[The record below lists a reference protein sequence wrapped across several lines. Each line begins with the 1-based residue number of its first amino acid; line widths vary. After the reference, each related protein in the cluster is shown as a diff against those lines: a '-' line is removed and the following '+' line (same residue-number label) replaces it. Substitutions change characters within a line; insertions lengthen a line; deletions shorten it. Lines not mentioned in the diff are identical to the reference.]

1 MDRCER
7 EAASPEPRNLFQQRV
22 QGAREEID
30 FFRQKARR
38 LEEEVEAAKREMRGL
53 DARSSE
59 LEDRDQDLEKMSKEM
74 EPRTKHELSL
84 YAHISNIKWDD
95 YEDTGR
101 VAGVLSKGHSRELKR
116 FDYEAGGRRGKERRP
131 GGSAGPREPQGQH
144 EENVLVPVRPGV
156 VRQVDEVV
164 LRLPAPRREPSLE
177 VHACSTVGREAM
189 DRVGED
195 GALPTVV
202 RGARW

>member
-1 MDRCER
+1 M
-7 EAASPEPRNLFQQRV
+7 

-116 FDYEAGGRRGKERRP
+116 FDYDNAQLSKFD
-131 GGSAGPREPQGQH
+131 
-144 EENVLVPVRPGV
+144 LVN
-156 VRQVDEVV
+156 
-164 LRLPAPRREPSLE
+164 
-177 VHACSTVGREAM
+177 
-189 DRVGED
+189 
-195 GALPTVV
+195 AL
-202 RGARW
+202 WDLME

>member
-1 MDRCER
+1 M
-7 EAASPEPRNLFQQRV
+7 EAVALPIARPPALPTHPPNINHPNLVPNRTPY
-22 QGAREEID
+22 ARGPA
-30 FFRQKARR
+30 RQKARR
-38 LEEEVEAAKREMRGL
+38 LEEEVEVAKREMRGL

-116 FDYEAGGRRGKERRP
+116 FDYDNAQLSKFD
-131 GGSAGPREPQGQH
+131 
-144 EENVLVPVRPGV
+144 LVN
-156 VRQVDEVV
+156 
-164 LRLPAPRREPSLE
+164 
-177 VHACSTVGREAM
+177 
-189 DRVGED
+189 
-195 GALPTVV
+195 AL
-202 RGARW
+202 WDLME